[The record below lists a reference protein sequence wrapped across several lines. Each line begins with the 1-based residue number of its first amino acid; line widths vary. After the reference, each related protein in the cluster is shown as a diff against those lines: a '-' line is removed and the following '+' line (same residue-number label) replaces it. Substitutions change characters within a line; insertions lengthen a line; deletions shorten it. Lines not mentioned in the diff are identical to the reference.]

1 MGFLDLFRPNHGLQ
15 MPGISGAS
23 VQSPWTPSTLSPNL
37 VIADVLGAPDLPPSR
52 AEAMSVPAIAKARH
66 LITTTLARQPLRVF
80 RGEAEL
86 STQPAWLYRTNSDT
100 PPQMRMAYTL
110 DDLFFYGWCLW
121 AVQRGADDQITDAVR
136 VSPDRWSFDEVG
148 RVEVDGN
155 PVDSGEVILIPGP
168 FEGILAAAP
177 SAIRAARNL
186 EQTWAARVR
195 NPIPVVELHI
205 TDSNI
210 ELSKEEKATL
220 RDEYVQARKNPDGAV
235 VITPAEIELRIH
247 GDAVTDLFIQGR
259 NAIALDVARMTGI
272 PATMLDAS
280 QVQSSLTYKTT
291 ETGRNDFIDAL
302 TNMWAMPIEAQL
314 SMDNVVPRGQRVAFD
329 MSNLLAVPQAT
340 TGPDMED

>member
-1 MGFLDLFRPNHGLQ
+1 
-15 MPGISGAS
+15 MPGITGAS
-23 VQSPWTPSTLSPNL
+23 VQSPWTPSTLSPNI
-37 VIADVLGAPDLPPSR
+37 VIADVLGVNDVPPSR
-52 AEAMSVPAIAKARH
+52 TEAMSVPAIAKARH
-66 LITTTLARQPLRVF
+66 LITSTLARQPLRAY

-86 STQPAWLYRTNSDT
+86 ATQPAWLYRTNSDT

-121 AVQRGADDQITDAVR
+121 AVQRGADGQITDAVR
-136 VSPDRWSFDEVG
+136 VSPDRWTFDLEG
-148 RVEVDGN
+148 RVEVDGK
-155 PVDSGEVILIPGP
+155 PVDSDQVILIPGP
-168 FEGILAAAP
+168 FEGILAAGP
-177 SAIRAARNL
+177 SMVRAARNL

-195 NPIPVVELHI
+195 NPIPVVELRI
-205 TDSNI
+205 TDDNMEPTI
-210 ELSKEEKATL
+210 EEMERL
-220 RDEYVQARKNPDGAV
+220 RDQYVAARKNPDGAV
-235 VITPAEIELRIH
+235 MVTPAGVELNVH
-247 GDAVTDLFIQGR
+247 GDAVTDLFVQGR

-314 SMDNVVPRGQRVAFD
+314 SMDNVVPRGQRIAFD

-340 TGPDMED
+340 TGPDTED